1 MGMGWHEWPLMVF
14 TVLGQCVVGGFI
26 VLGLALI
33 LGDLNRGQQQRLH
46 RSMFVLWVLMAL
58 AFIASTLHLGSP
70 MRAFNSLNQVGESAL
85 SNEIAAGSAFFAVAG
100 IYWLLAVFDKMPVV
114 LGKIWLVIAMI
125 LGVVFV
131 YAMCRVY
138 SIDTVP
144 TWDNLYTPLGFALTT
159 LIIGPMLGYLLL
171 QWSGVNGYMMQ
182 QLPLISVLAVI
193 ISVASVIMQAAS
205 LPMIYSSVQQATDL
219 IPLYGTLMVWRLVLL
234 VLGLGCWICPL
245 IRGRAPMTLGMVFA
259 VLLMMAGELI
269 GRGVFYGLH
278 MTVGMAVGGWGDI
291 FHSGLRAARPE
302 WFCW

>member
-33 LGDLNRGQQQRLH
+33 FGGLNRGQQQRVH

-70 MRAFNSLNQVGESAL
+70 MRAFNSLNRVGESAL
-85 SNEIAAGSAFFAVAG
+85 SNEIAAGSVFFAVAG
-100 IYWLLAVFDKMPVV
+100 FYWLLAVLDKMPAM
-114 LGKIWLVIAMI
+114 LGKIWLVVAMV

-144 TWDNLYTPLGFALTT
+144 TWDNLYTPLGFVLTVF
-159 LIIGPMLGYLLL
+159 IGGPMLGYLLL
-171 QWSGVNGYMMQ
+171 QLAGITRDTAYGRMML
-182 QLPLISVLAVI
+182 QLPMISVLALI
-193 ISVASVIMQAAS
+193 ISIASVIMQAAS
-205 LPMIYSSVQQATDL
+205 LPTIYSSVQQASEL
-219 IPLYGTLMVWRLVLL
+219 IPHYGTLMVWRLVLL

-245 IRGRAPMTLGMVFA
+245 IRGRNPMTLGMIFA
-259 VLLMMAGELI
+259 MLLIIVGELI

-278 MTVGMAVGGWGDI
+278 MTVGMAVGG
-291 FHSGLRAARPE
+291 
-302 WFCW
+302 

>member
-193 ISVASVIMQAAS
+193 ISVTSVIMQAAS

-278 MTVGMAVGGWGDI
+278 MTVGMAVGG
-291 FHSGLRAARPE
+291 
-302 WFCW
+302 

>member
-33 LGDLNRGQQQRLH
+33 FGCLSRGQQQRVH
-46 RSMFVLWVLMAL
+46 RSMFALWVLMAL

-70 MRAFNSLNQVGESAL
+70 MRAFNSLNRVGESAL
-85 SNEIAAGSAFFAVAG
+85 SNEIAAGSVFFAVAG
-100 IYWLLAVFDKMPVV
+100 FYWLLAILDKMPAL
-114 LGKIWLVIAMI
+114 LGKIWLVVAMM

-144 TWDNLYTPLGFALTT
+144 TWDNIYTPLGFVLTVF
-159 LIIGPMLGYLLL
+159 IGGPMLGYLLL
-171 QWSGVNGYMMQ
+171 QWADINGRAML
-182 QLPLISVLAVI
+182 QLPMIGVLALI
-193 ISVASVIMQAAS
+193 ISLASVIMQAAS
-205 LPMIYSSVQQATDL
+205 LPLIYSSVQQASQL
-219 IPLYGTLMVWRLVLL
+219 IPDYGTLMVWRLVLL

-245 IRGRAPMTLGMVFA
+245 IRGRTPMTLGMIFA
-259 VLLMMAGELI
+259 MLLIIVAELI

-278 MTVGMAVGGWGDI
+278 MTVGMT
-291 FHSGLRAARPE
+291 
-302 WFCW
+302 

>member
-33 LGDLNRGQQQRLH
+33 FGGLSRRQQQRVH
-46 RSMFVLWVLMAL
+46 RSMFALWVLMAL

-70 MRAFNSLNQVGESAL
+70 MRAFNSLNRVGESAL
-85 SNEIAAGSAFFAVAG
+85 SNEIAAGSVFFAVAG
-100 IYWLLAVFDKMPVV
+100 FYWLLAILNKMPAL
-114 LGKIWLVIAMI
+114 LGKIWLVVAMV

-144 TWDNLYTPLGFALTT
+144 TWDNIYTPLGFVLTAF
-159 LIIGPMLGYLLL
+159 ISGPMLGYLLL
-171 QWSGVNGYMMQ
+171 QWADINGRAML
-182 QLPLISVLAVI
+182 QLPMISVLALI
-193 ISVASVIMQAAS
+193 ISLASVIMQAAS
-205 LPMIYSSVQQATDL
+205 LPLIYSSVQQASQL
-219 IPLYGTLMVWRLVLL
+219 IPDYGTLMVWRLVLL

-245 IRGRAPMTLGMVFA
+245 IRGRTPMTLGMIFA
-259 VLLMMAGELI
+259 MLLIIVAELI

-278 MTVGMAVGGWGDI
+278 MTVGMT
-291 FHSGLRAARPE
+291 
-302 WFCW
+302 

>member
-33 LGDLNRGQQQRLH
+33 FGGLSRGQQQRVH
-46 RSMFVLWVLMAL
+46 RSMFALWGLMAL

-70 MRAFNSLNQVGESAL
+70 MRAFNSLNRVGESAL
-85 SNEIAAGSAFFAVAG
+85 SNEIAAGSVFFAVAG
-100 IYWLLAVFDKMPVV
+100 FYWLLAILDKMPAL
-114 LGKIWLVIAMI
+114 LGKIWLVVAMM

-144 TWDNLYTPLGFALTT
+144 TWDNIYTPLGFVLTVF
-159 LIIGPMLGYLLL
+159 IGGPMLGYLLL
-171 QWSGVNGYMMQ
+171 QWAGINGPAML
-182 QLPLISVLAVI
+182 QLPMISVLALI
-193 ISVASVIMQAAS
+193 ISLASVIMQAAS
-205 LPMIYSSVQQATDL
+205 LPLIYSSVQQASQL
-219 IPLYGTLMVWRLVLL
+219 IPDYGTLMVWRLVLL

-245 IRGRAPMTLGMVFA
+245 IRGRTPMTLGMIFA
-259 VLLMMAGELI
+259 MLLIIVAELI

-278 MTVGMAVGGWGDI
+278 MTVGMT
-291 FHSGLRAARPE
+291 
-302 WFCW
+302 

>member
-70 MRAFNSLNQVGESAL
+70 MRAFNSLSQVGESAL

-100 IYWLLAVFDKMPVV
+100 IYWLLAVFGKMPVV

-171 QWSGVNGYMMQ
+171 QWSGIHGYMMQ

-278 MTVGMAVGGWGDI
+278 MTVGMAVGG
-291 FHSGLRAARPE
+291 
-302 WFCW
+302 

>member
-33 LGDLNRGQQQRLH
+33 FGGLSHDQQQRIH
-46 RSMFVLWVLMAL
+46 RSMLVLWVLMAL

-70 MRAFNSLNQVGESAL
+70 MRAFNSLSRIGESAL
-85 SNEIAAGSAFFAVAG
+85 SNEIAAGSLFFAVAG
-100 IYWLLAVFDKMPVV
+100 FYWLLAVLGKMPAV
-114 LGKIWLVIAMI
+114 LGKVWLVVAMV

-144 TWDNLYTPLGFALTT
+144 TWDNLYTPLGFVLTT
-159 LIIGPMLGYLLL
+159 LIGGPMLGYLLL
-171 QWSGVNGYMMQ
+171 QLAGINGRMML
-182 QLPLISVLAVI
+182 QLPMISVLALI
-193 ISVASVIMQAAS
+193 ISIASVIMQAAS
-205 LPMIYSSVQQATDL
+205 LSTIYSSVQQASEL
-219 IPLYGTLMVWRLVLL
+219 IPYYGTLMVWRLVLL

-245 IRGRAPMTLGMVFA
+245 IRGRTPMTLGMIFA
-259 VLLMMAGELI
+259 MLLIFAGELI

-278 MTVGMAVGGWGDI
+278 MTVGMAIGG
-291 FHSGLRAARPE
+291 
-302 WFCW
+302 

>member
-33 LGDLNRGQQQRLH
+33 FGGLSHDQQQRIH
-46 RSMFVLWVLMAL
+46 RSMLVLWVLMAL

-70 MRAFNSLNQVGESAL
+70 MRAFNSLSRIGESAL
-85 SNEIAAGSAFFAVAG
+85 SNEIAAGSLFFAVAG
-100 IYWLLAVFDKMPVV
+100 FYWLLAVLGKMPAV
-114 LGKIWLVIAMI
+114 LGKVWLVVAMV

-144 TWDNLYTPLGFALTT
+144 TWDNLYTPLGFVLTT
-159 LIIGPMLGYLLL
+159 LIGGPMLGYLLL
-171 QWSGVNGYMMQ
+171 QLAGINGRMML
-182 QLPLISVLAVI
+182 QLPMISVLALI
-193 ISVASVIMQAAS
+193 ISIASVIMQAAS
-205 LPMIYSSVQQATDL
+205 LSTIYSSVQQASEL
-219 IPLYGTLMVWRLVLL
+219 IPHYGTLMVWRLVLL

-245 IRGRAPMTLGMVFA
+245 IRGRTPMTLGMIFA
-259 VLLMMAGELI
+259 MLLIFAGELI

-278 MTVGMAVGGWGDI
+278 MTVGMAIGG
-291 FHSGLRAARPE
+291 
-302 WFCW
+302 

>member
-33 LGDLNRGQQQRLH
+33 FGGLSRGQQQRVH
-46 RSMFVLWVLMAL
+46 RSMFALWVLMAL

-70 MRAFNSLNQVGESAL
+70 MRAFNSLNRVGESAL
-85 SNEIAAGSAFFAVAG
+85 SNEIAAGSVFFVVAG
-100 IYWLLAVFDKMPVV
+100 FYWLLAILNKMPAL
-114 LGKIWLVIAMI
+114 LGKIWLVVAMV

-144 TWDNLYTPLGFALTT
+144 TWDNLYTPLGFVLTVF
-159 LIIGPMLGYLLL
+159 IGGPMLGYLLL
-171 QWSGVNGYMMQ
+171 QWADINGRAML
-182 QLPLISVLAVI
+182 QLPMISVLALI
-193 ISVASVIMQAAS
+193 ISLASVIMQAAS
-205 LPMIYSSVQQATDL
+205 LPLIYSSVQQASQL
-219 IPLYGTLMVWRLVLL
+219 IPDYGTLMVWRLVLL

-245 IRGRAPMTLGMVFA
+245 IRGRTPMTLGMIFA
-259 VLLMMAGELI
+259 MLLIIVAELI

-278 MTVGMAVGGWGDI
+278 MTVGMT
-291 FHSGLRAARPE
+291 
-302 WFCW
+302 

>member
-85 SNEIAAGSAFFAVAG
+85 SNEIAAGSAFFAMAG
-100 IYWLLAVFDKMPVV
+100 IYWLLAVFGKMPVV

-125 LGVVFV
+125 LGVGFV

-171 QWSGVNGYMMQ
+171 QWSGIHGYMMQ

-193 ISVASVIMQAAS
+193 ISIASVIMQAAS
-205 LPMIYSSVQQATDL
+205 LPLIYSSVQQASEL

-259 VLLMMAGELI
+259 VLLMIAGELI

-278 MTVGMAVGGWGDI
+278 MTVGMAVGG
-291 FHSGLRAARPE
+291 
-302 WFCW
+302 

>member
-33 LGDLNRGQQQRLH
+33 FGGLSRGQQQRVH
-46 RSMFVLWVLMAL
+46 RSMFALWVLMAL

-70 MRAFNSLNQVGESAL
+70 MRAFNSLNRVGESAL
-85 SNEIAAGSAFFAVAG
+85 SNEIAAGSVFFAVAG
-100 IYWLLAVFDKMPVV
+100 FYWLLAILNKMPAL
-114 LGKIWLVIAMI
+114 LGKIWLVVAVV

-144 TWDNLYTPLGFALTT
+144 TWDNLYTPLGFVLTVF
-159 LIIGPMLGYLLL
+159 IGGPMLGYLLL
-171 QWSGVNGYMMQ
+171 QWADINGRAML
-182 QLPLISVLAVI
+182 QLPMISVLALI
-193 ISVASVIMQAAS
+193 ISLASVIMQAAS
-205 LPMIYSSVQQATDL
+205 LPLIYSSVQQASQL
-219 IPLYGTLMVWRLVLL
+219 IPDYGTLMVWRLVLL

-245 IRGRAPMTLGMVFA
+245 IRGRTPMTLGMIFA
-259 VLLMMAGELI
+259 MLLIIVAELI

-278 MTVGMAVGGWGDI
+278 MTVGMT
-291 FHSGLRAARPE
+291 
-302 WFCW
+302 

>member
-33 LGDLNRGQQQRLH
+33 FGGLSRGQQQRVH
-46 RSMFVLWVLMAL
+46 RSMFALWVLMAL

-70 MRAFNSLNQVGESAL
+70 MRAFNSLNRVGESAL
-85 SNEIAAGSAFFAVAG
+85 SNEIAAGSVFFAVAG
-100 IYWLLAVFDKMPVV
+100 FYWLLAILNKMPAL
-114 LGKIWLVIAMI
+114 LGKIWLVVAMV

-144 TWDNLYTPLGFALTT
+144 TWDNIYTPLGFVLTAF
-159 LIIGPMLGYLLL
+159 ISGPMLAYLLL
-171 QWSGVNGYMMQ
+171 QWADINGRAML
-182 QLPLISVLAVI
+182 QLPMISVLALI
-193 ISVASVIMQAAS
+193 ISLASVIMQAAS
-205 LPMIYSSVQQATDL
+205 LPLIYSSVQQASQL
-219 IPLYGTLMVWRLVLL
+219 IPDYGTLMVWRLVLL

-245 IRGRAPMTLGMVFA
+245 IRGRTPMTLGMIFA
-259 VLLMMAGELI
+259 MLLIIVAELI

-278 MTVGMAVGGWGDI
+278 MTVGMT
-291 FHSGLRAARPE
+291 
-302 WFCW
+302 

>member
-33 LGDLNRGQQQRLH
+33 FGGLSRGQQQRVH
-46 RSMFVLWVLMAL
+46 CSMFALWVLMAL

-70 MRAFNSLNQVGESAL
+70 MRAFNSLNRVGESAL
-85 SNEIAAGSAFFAVAG
+85 SNEIAAGSVFFAVAG
-100 IYWLLAVFDKMPVV
+100 FYWLLAILNKMPAL
-114 LGKIWLVIAMI
+114 LGKIWLVVAMV

-144 TWDNLYTPLGFALTT
+144 TWDNIYTPLGFVLTAF
-159 LIIGPMLGYLLL
+159 ISGPMLGYLLL
-171 QWSGVNGYMMQ
+171 QWADINGRAML
-182 QLPLISVLAVI
+182 QLPMISVLALI
-193 ISVASVIMQAAS
+193 ISLASVIMQAAS
-205 LPMIYSSVQQATDL
+205 LPLIYSSVQQASQL
-219 IPLYGTLMVWRLVLL
+219 IPDYGTLMVWRLVLL

-245 IRGRAPMTLGMVFA
+245 IRGRTPMTLGMIFA
-259 VLLMMAGELI
+259 MLLIIVAELI

-278 MTVGMAVGGWGDI
+278 MTVGMT
-291 FHSGLRAARPE
+291 
-302 WFCW
+302 

>member
-1 MGMGWHEWPLMVF
+1 MGMGWHEWPLIVF

-100 IYWLLAVFDKMPVV
+100 IYWLLAVFDKMPVL
-114 LGKIWLVIAMI
+114 LGKIWLVIAMF
-125 LGVVFV
+125 LGAVFV

-171 QWSGVNGYMMQ
+171 QWSGIHGYMMQ

-193 ISVASVIMQAAS
+193 ISIASVIMQAAS
-205 LPMIYSSVQQATDL
+205 LPLIYSSVQQASEL

-259 VLLMMAGELI
+259 VLLMIAGELI

-278 MTVGMAVGGWGDI
+278 MTVGMAVGG
-291 FHSGLRAARPE
+291 
-302 WFCW
+302 

>member
-33 LGDLNRGQQQRLH
+33 FGGLSRGQQQRVH
-46 RSMFVLWVLMAL
+46 RSMFALWVLMAL

-70 MRAFNSLNQVGESAL
+70 MRAFNSLNRVGESAL
-85 SNEIAAGSAFFAVAG
+85 SNEIAAGSVFFVVAG
-100 IYWLLAVFDKMPVV
+100 FYWLLAILDKMPAL
-114 LGKIWLVIAMI
+114 LGKIWLVVAMV

-144 TWDNLYTPLGFALTT
+144 TWDNLYTPLGFVLTAF
-159 LIIGPMLGYLLL
+159 ISGPMLGYLLL
-171 QWSGVNGYMMQ
+171 QWADINGRAML
-182 QLPLISVLAVI
+182 QLPMISVLALI
-193 ISVASVIMQAAS
+193 ISLASVIMQAAS
-205 LPMIYSSVQQATDL
+205 LPLIYSSVQQASQL
-219 IPLYGTLMVWRLVLL
+219 IPDYGTLMVWRLVLL

-245 IRGRAPMTLGMVFA
+245 IRGRTPMTLGMIFA
-259 VLLMMAGELI
+259 MLLIIVAELI

-278 MTVGMAVGGWGDI
+278 MTVGMT
-291 FHSGLRAARPE
+291 
-302 WFCW
+302 

>member
-33 LGDLNRGQQQRLH
+33 FGGLSRGQQQRVH
-46 RSMFVLWVLMAL
+46 RSMFALWGLMAL

-70 MRAFNSLNQVGESAL
+70 MRAFNSLNRVGESAL
-85 SNEIAAGSAFFAVAG
+85 SNEIAAGSVFFAVAG
-100 IYWLLAVFDKMPVV
+100 FYWLLAILDKMPAL
-114 LGKIWLVIAMI
+114 LGKIWLVVAMM

-144 TWDNLYTPLGFALTT
+144 TWDNIYTPLGFVLTVF
-159 LIIGPMLGYLLL
+159 IGGPMLGYLLL
-171 QWSGVNGYMMQ
+171 QWAGINGRAML
-182 QLPLISVLAVI
+182 QLPMISVLALI
-193 ISVASVIMQAAS
+193 ISLASVIMQAAS
-205 LPMIYSSVQQATDL
+205 LPLIYSSVQQASQL
-219 IPLYGTLMVWRLVLL
+219 IPDYGTLMVWRLVLL

-245 IRGRAPMTLGMVFA
+245 IRGRTPMTLGMIFA
-259 VLLMMAGELI
+259 MLLIIVVELI

-278 MTVGMAVGGWGDI
+278 MTVGMT
-291 FHSGLRAARPE
+291 
-302 WFCW
+302 

>member
-33 LGDLNRGQQQRLH
+33 FGGLNRGQQQRVH

-70 MRAFNSLNQVGESAL
+70 MRAFNSLNRVGESAL

-100 IYWLLAVFDKMPVV
+100 FYWLLAVLDKMPAM

-131 YAMCRVY
+131 YAMCMVY

-144 TWDNLYTPLGFALTT
+144 TWDDLYTPLGFVLTVF
-159 LIIGPMLGYLLL
+159 IGGPMLGYLLL
-171 QWSGVNGYMMQ
+171 QLADINMDKANGRMML
-182 QLPLISVLAVI
+182 QLPMISVLALI
-193 ISVASVIMQAAS
+193 ISIASVIMQAAS
-205 LPMIYSSVQQATDL
+205 LPTIYSSVQQASEL
-219 IPLYGTLMVWRLVLL
+219 IPNYGTLMVWRLVLL

-245 IRGRAPMTLGMVFA
+245 IRGRTPMTLGMIFA
-259 VLLMMAGELI
+259 MLLIIAGELI

-278 MTVGMAVGGWGDI
+278 MTVGMAVGG
-291 FHSGLRAARPE
+291 
-302 WFCW
+302 

>member
-33 LGDLNRGQQQRLH
+33 FGGFNRGQQLRIH

-70 MRAFNSLNQVGESAL
+70 MRAFNSLNRVGESAL

-100 IYWLLAVFDKMPVV
+100 FYWLLAVLEKMPAM
-114 LGKIWLVIAMI
+114 LGKIWLVVAMV

-131 YAMCRVY
+131 YAMCMVY

-144 TWDNLYTPLGFALTT
+144 TWDNLYTPLGFVLTVF
-159 LIIGPMLGYLLL
+159 IGGPMLGYLLL
-171 QWSGVNGYMMQ
+171 QLADVNMDGTRGRMML
-182 QLPLISVLAVI
+182 QLPMISVLALI
-193 ISVASVIMQAAS
+193 ISIASVIMQAAS
-205 LPMIYSSVQQATDL
+205 LSTIYSSVQQASEL
-219 IPLYGTLMVWRLVLL
+219 IPNYGTLMVWRLVLL

-245 IRGRAPMTLGMVFA
+245 IRGRTPMTLGMIFA
-259 VLLMMAGELI
+259 MLLIIAGELI

-278 MTVGMAVGGWGDI
+278 MTVGMAVGG
-291 FHSGLRAARPE
+291 
-302 WFCW
+302 

>member
-33 LGDLNRGQQQRLH
+33 LGGLSRGQQQRLH

-70 MRAFNSLNQVGESAL
+70 LRAFNSLNRVGESAL
-85 SNEIAAGSAFFAVAG
+85 SNEIAAGSLFFAVAG
-100 IYWLLAVFDKMPVV
+100 CYWLLAVLDKMPVL
-114 LGKIWLVIAMI
+114 LGKIWLTVAML

-138 SIDTVP
+138 AIDTVP
-144 TWDNLYTPLGFALTT
+144 TWDHLYTPLGFVLTV
-159 LIIGPMLGYLLL
+159 LIAGPMLGYLLL
-171 QWSGVNGYMMQ
+171 QWAGIHGRMML
-182 QLPLISVLAVI
+182 QLPMVSVLALI

-205 LPMIYSSVQQATDL
+205 LPTIYSSVQQASDL
-219 IPLYGTLMVWRLVLL
+219 IPHYGTLMVWRLVLL

-245 IRGRAPMTLGMVFA
+245 IRGRTPMMLGMIFA
-259 VLLMMAGELI
+259 MLLIIAGELI

-278 MTVGMAVGGWGDI
+278 MTVGMAVGG
-291 FHSGLRAARPE
+291 
-302 WFCW
+302 

>member
-26 VLGLALI
+26 VLGLTLI
-33 LGDLNRGQQQRLH
+33 FGGLNRGQQQRVH

-70 MRAFNSLNQVGESAL
+70 MRAFNSLNRVGESAL

-100 IYWLLAVFDKMPVV
+100 FYWLLAVLDKMPAM

-131 YAMCRVY
+131 YAMCMVY

-144 TWDNLYTPLGFALTT
+144 TWDNLYTPLGFVLTVF
-159 LIIGPMLGYLLL
+159 IGGPMLGYLLL
-171 QWSGVNGYMMQ
+171 QLADINMDKANGRMML
-182 QLPLISVLAVI
+182 QLPMISVLALI
-193 ISVASVIMQAAS
+193 ISIASVIMQAAS
-205 LPMIYSSVQQATDL
+205 LPTIYSSVQQASEL
-219 IPLYGTLMVWRLVLL
+219 IPNYGTLMVWRLVLL

-245 IRGRAPMTLGMVFA
+245 IRGRTPMTLGMIFA
-259 VLLMMAGELI
+259 MLLIIAGELI

-278 MTVGMAVGGWGDI
+278 MTVGMAVGG
-291 FHSGLRAARPE
+291 
-302 WFCW
+302 

>member
-33 LGDLNRGQQQRLH
+33 FGGLSRGQQQRVH
-46 RSMFVLWVLMAL
+46 RSMFALWVLMAL

-70 MRAFNSLNQVGESAL
+70 MRAFNSLNRVGESAL
-85 SNEIAAGSAFFAVAG
+85 SNEIAAGSVFFAVAG
-100 IYWLLAVFDKMPVV
+100 FYWLLAILDKMPAL
-114 LGKIWLVIAMI
+114 LGKIWLVVAMM

-144 TWDNLYTPLGFALTT
+144 TWDNLYTPLGFVLTVF
-159 LIIGPMLGYLLL
+159 IGGPMLGYLLL
-171 QWSGVNGYMMQ
+171 QWADINGRAML
-182 QLPLISVLAVI
+182 QLPMISVLALI
-193 ISVASVIMQAAS
+193 ISLASVITQAAS
-205 LPMIYSSVQQATDL
+205 LPLIYSSVQQASQL
-219 IPLYGTLMVWRLVLL
+219 IPDYGTLMVWRLVLL

-245 IRGRAPMTLGMVFA
+245 IRGRTPMTLGMIFVM
-259 VLLMMAGELI
+259 LLIIVAELI

-278 MTVGMAVGGWGDI
+278 MTVGMT
-291 FHSGLRAARPE
+291 
-302 WFCW
+302 

>member
-33 LGDLNRGQQQRLH
+33 FGGLSRGQQQRVH
-46 RSMFVLWVLMAL
+46 RSMFALWGLMAL

-70 MRAFNSLNQVGESAL
+70 MRAFNSLNRVGESAL
-85 SNEIAAGSAFFAVAG
+85 SNEIAAGSVFFAVAG
-100 IYWLLAVFDKMPVV
+100 FYWLLAILDKMTAL
-114 LGKIWLVIAMI
+114 LGKIWLVVAMM

-144 TWDNLYTPLGFALTT
+144 TWDNIYTPLGFVLTVF
-159 LIIGPMLGYLLL
+159 IGGPMLGYLLL
-171 QWSGVNGYMMQ
+171 QWAGINGRAML
-182 QLPLISVLAVI
+182 QLPMISVLALI
-193 ISVASVIMQAAS
+193 ISLASVIMQAAS
-205 LPMIYSSVQQATDL
+205 LPLIYSSVQQASQL
-219 IPLYGTLMVWRLVLL
+219 IPDYGTLMVWRLVLL

-245 IRGRAPMTLGMVFA
+245 IRGRTPMTLGMIFA
-259 VLLMMAGELI
+259 MLLIIVAELI

-278 MTVGMAVGGWGDI
+278 MTVGMT
-291 FHSGLRAARPE
+291 
-302 WFCW
+302 

>member
-33 LGDLNRGQQQRLH
+33 FGGLNRGQQQRVH

-70 MRAFNSLNQVGESAL
+70 MRAFNSLNRVGESAL

-100 IYWLLAVFDKMPVV
+100 FYWLLAVLDKMPAM

-131 YAMCRVY
+131 YAMCMVY
-138 SIDTVP
+138 SINTVP
-144 TWDNLYTPLGFALTT
+144 TWDNLYTPLGFVLTVF
-159 LIIGPMLGYLLL
+159 IGGPMLGYLLL
-171 QWSGVNGYMMQ
+171 QLADINMDKANGCMML
-182 QLPLISVLAVI
+182 QLPMISVLALI
-193 ISVASVIMQAAS
+193 ISIASVIMQAAS
-205 LPMIYSSVQQATDL
+205 LPTIYSSVQQASEL
-219 IPLYGTLMVWRLVLL
+219 IPNYGTLMVWRLVLL

-245 IRGRAPMTLGMVFA
+245 IRGRTPMTLGMIFA
-259 VLLMMAGELI
+259 MLLIIAGELI

-278 MTVGMAVGGWGDI
+278 MTVGMAVGG
-291 FHSGLRAARPE
+291 
-302 WFCW
+302 

>member
-33 LGDLNRGQQQRLH
+33 FGGLSRGQQQRVH
-46 RSMFVLWVLMAL
+46 RSMFALWVLMAL

-70 MRAFNSLNQVGESAL
+70 MRAFNSLNRVGESAL
-85 SNEIAAGSAFFAVAG
+85 SNEIAAGSVFFAVAG
-100 IYWLLAVFDKMPVV
+100 FYWLLAILNKMPAL
-114 LGKIWLVIAMI
+114 LGKIWLVVAMV

-144 TWDNLYTPLGFALTT
+144 TWDNIYTPLGFVLTAF
-159 LIIGPMLGYLLL
+159 ISGPMLGYLLL
-171 QWSGVNGYMMQ
+171 QWADINGRAML
-182 QLPLISVLAVI
+182 QLPMISVLALI
-193 ISVASVIMQAAS
+193 ISLASVIMQAAS
-205 LPMIYSSVQQATDL
+205 LPLIYNSVQQASQL
-219 IPLYGTLMVWRLVLL
+219 IPDYGTLMVWRLVLL

-245 IRGRAPMTLGMVFA
+245 IRGRTPMTLGMIFA
-259 VLLMMAGELI
+259 MLLIIVAELI

-278 MTVGMAVGGWGDI
+278 MTVGMT
-291 FHSGLRAARPE
+291 
-302 WFCW
+302 

>member
-33 LGDLNRGQQQRLH
+33 FGGLSRGQQQRVH
-46 RSMFVLWVLMAL
+46 RSMFALWILMAL

-70 MRAFNSLNQVGESAL
+70 MRAFNSLNRVGESAL
-85 SNEIAAGSAFFAVAG
+85 SNEIAAGSVFFAVAG
-100 IYWLLAVFDKMPVV
+100 FYWLLAILDKMPAL
-114 LGKIWLVIAMI
+114 LGKIWLVVAMM

-144 TWDNLYTPLGFALTT
+144 TWDNLYTPLGFVLTVF
-159 LIIGPMLGYLLL
+159 IGGPMLGYLLL
-171 QWSGVNGYMMQ
+171 QWADINGRAML
-182 QLPLISVLAVI
+182 QLPMISVLALI
-193 ISVASVIMQAAS
+193 ISLASVITQAAS
-205 LPMIYSSVQQATDL
+205 LPLIYSSVQQASQL
-219 IPLYGTLMVWRLVLL
+219 IPDYGTLMVWRLVLL

-245 IRGRAPMTLGMVFA
+245 IRGRTPMTLGMIFVM
-259 VLLMMAGELI
+259 LLIIVAELI

-278 MTVGMAVGGWGDI
+278 MTVGMT
-291 FHSGLRAARPE
+291 
-302 WFCW
+302 

>member
-33 LGDLNRGQQQRLH
+33 FGGLSRGQQQRVH
-46 RSMFVLWVLMAL
+46 RSMFALWVLMAL

-70 MRAFNSLNQVGESAL
+70 MRAFNSLNRVGESAL
-85 SNEIAAGSAFFAVAG
+85 SNEIAAGSVFFAVAG
-100 IYWLLAVFDKMPVV
+100 FYWLLAILDKMPAL
-114 LGKIWLVIAMI
+114 LGKIWLVVAMM

-144 TWDNLYTPLGFALTT
+144 TWDNLYTPLGFVLTVF
-159 LIIGPMLGYLLL
+159 IGGPMLGYLLL
-171 QWSGVNGYMMQ
+171 QWADINGRAML
-182 QLPLISVLAVI
+182 QLPMISVLALI
-193 ISVASVIMQAAS
+193 ISLASVITQAAS
-205 LPMIYSSVQQATDL
+205 LPLIYSSVQQASQL
-219 IPLYGTLMVWRLVLL
+219 IPDYGTLMVWRLVLL

-245 IRGRAPMTLGMVFA
+245 IRGRTPMTLGMIFA
-259 VLLMMAGELI
+259 MLLIIVAELI

-278 MTVGMAVGGWGDI
+278 MTVGMT
-291 FHSGLRAARPE
+291 
-302 WFCW
+302 

>member
-33 LGDLNRGQQQRLH
+33 FGGLSRGQQQRVH
-46 RSMFVLWVLMAL
+46 RSMFALWVLMAL

-70 MRAFNSLNQVGESAL
+70 MRAFNSLNRVGESTL
-85 SNEIAAGSAFFAVAG
+85 SNEIAAGSVFFAVAG
-100 IYWLLAVFDKMPVV
+100 FYWLLAILNKMPAL
-114 LGKIWLVIAMI
+114 LGKIWLVVAVV

-144 TWDNLYTPLGFALTT
+144 TWDNLYTPLGFVLTVF
-159 LIIGPMLGYLLL
+159 IGGPMLGYLLL
-171 QWSGVNGYMMQ
+171 QWADINGRAML
-182 QLPLISVLAVI
+182 QLPMISVLALI
-193 ISVASVIMQAAS
+193 ISLASVIMQAAS
-205 LPMIYSSVQQATDL
+205 LPLIYSSVQQASQL
-219 IPLYGTLMVWRLVLL
+219 IPDYGTLMVWRLVLL

-245 IRGRAPMTLGMVFA
+245 IRGRTPMTLGMIFA
-259 VLLMMAGELI
+259 MLLIIVAELI

-278 MTVGMAVGGWGDI
+278 MTVGMT
-291 FHSGLRAARPE
+291 
-302 WFCW
+302 